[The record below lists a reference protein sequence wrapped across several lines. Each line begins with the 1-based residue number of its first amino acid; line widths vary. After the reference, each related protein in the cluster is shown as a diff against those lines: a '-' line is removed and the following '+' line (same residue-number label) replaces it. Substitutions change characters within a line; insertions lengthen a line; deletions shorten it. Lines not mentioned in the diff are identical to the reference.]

1 MFRMRRSVFYSL
13 HDILVNSYVL
23 RSSNEMCSI
32 EALGMF
38 LWMCGA
44 PQSFRQA
51 KHIFYHSTETISRRF
66 TDVLECVNQLAADII
81 KPKDPTFAVVHPKI

>member
-1 MFRMRRSVFYSL
+1 VFYML
-13 HDILVNSYVL
+13 HDELVDKYAL

-44 PQSFRQA
+44 PQSVSQA
-51 KHIFYHSTETISRRF
+51 KHIFTHSKETISRQF
-66 TDVLECVNQLAADII
+66 TKVLESVNRLAAHNI
-81 KPKDPTFAVVHPKI
+81 KPKYPSFAVVHPKI